1 LVRIVGRQES
11 GIPLAR
17 QELKPESRCHLFR
30 FASRTSTIGQAKCN
44 TDVMAGALAR
54 SKIILFAAGVAPSG
68 LDCWAPVTKSSGQDR
83 AAHQRLP
90 VAEAGGYPSPMEPE
104 GLQTDE
110 SSRLYELDR
119 THWLHPQGDLDAP
132 AGTVP
137 QLIFSSGR
145 GATLTDIEGRE
156 YVDGMASL
164 WNVNVGYGRTV
175 LADVAAEQMKALAF
189 SSAYGGFGTEP
200 AIRLA
205 AKLAELAPGDLDVT
219 YFASGGAEA
228 NDTAYKIARL
238 YWKLR
243 GEPGRVNIVSRIRDY
258 HGLTYGATS
267 ATGLANFWKGFEP
280 LAPGF
285 LHAPSPDPYRYSG
298 EGSAGAGY
306 VRALEQ
312 VVLEAGAQTVAA
324 VVVEP
329 VQGAGGV
336 IVPPRDYFPL
346 LRQLCD
352 RHGLLLIADEVITGF
367 GRTGRWF
374 AMEHWNVHA
383 DLMIFAKGV
392 TSGYLPLSGVMLT
405 RTVHE
410 TLKSVK
416 GSFAHAFTYSGH
428 PTACA
433 VGLRNLQILE
443 EERLVERV
451 AEKGAYLQ
459 RRLQELRSHEIVG
472 DVRGLGLLGGIE
484 FVRDRNSK
492 QLFDASLGVARRVW
506 AAALERGVILRPLA
520 GDVIATSPPFVITE
534 QQIDRLVDVL
544 DAAIGSVSKQ
554 LQAHA

>member
-1 LVRIVGRQES
+1 MS
-11 GIPLAR
+11 P
-17 QELKPESRCHLFR
+17 
-30 FASRTSTIGQAKCN
+30 
-44 TDVMAGALAR
+44 
-54 SKIILFAAGVAPSG
+54 
-68 LDCWAPVTKSSGQDR
+68 TKT
-83 AAHQRLP
+83 
-90 VAEAGGYPSPMEPE
+90 GGYPNPMESG
-104 GLQTDE
+104 GLPANE

-132 AGTVP
+132 TGTIP
-137 QLIFSSGR
+137 QLIFTSGQ
-145 GATLTDIEGRE
+145 GATLTDVDGRE
-156 YVDGMASL
+156 YIDGMASL

-175 LADVAAEQMKALAF
+175 LADAAAEQMKTLAF
-189 SSAYGGFGTEP
+189 SSAYGGFGTAP
-200 AIRLA
+200 AIQLA

-298 EGSAGAGY
+298 TGSAGAGY
-306 VRALEQ
+306 VRALEH
-312 VVLEAGAQTVAA
+312 VVVEAGPETVAA
-324 VVVEP
+324 VVAEP

-336 IVPPRDYFPL
+336 IVPPNDYFPL
-346 LRQLCD
+346 LRKLCD
-352 RHGLLLIADEVITGF
+352 SYGLLLIADEVITGF

-374 AMEHWNVHA
+374 AMEHWNVQA

-405 RTVHE
+405 RAVHD
-410 TLKSVK
+410 TLKSVR
-416 GSFAHAFTYSGH
+416 GPFAHGFTYSGH

-443 EERLVERV
+443 EERLVEQV

-484 FVRDRNSK
+484 FVRDRESK

-506 AAALERGVILRPLA
+506 MAALESGVIVRPLGA
-520 GDVIATSPPFVITE
+520 DVIATSPPFVISE
-534 QQIDRLVDVL
+534 KQIDRIVEVL
-544 DAAIGSVSKQ
+544 DAAIGTVSKQ
-554 LQAHA
+554 LKAHA

>member
-1 LVRIVGRQES
+1 
-11 GIPLAR
+11 
-17 QELKPESRCHLFR
+17 
-30 FASRTSTIGQAKCN
+30 
-44 TDVMAGALAR
+44 M
-54 SKIILFAAGVAPSG
+54 
-68 LDCWAPVTKSSGQDR
+68 
-83 AAHQRLP
+83 LP
-90 VAEAGGYPSPMEPE
+90 RPCEAGDYPSLMESE
-104 GLQTDE
+104 GLKRSE
-110 SSRLYELDR
+110 ASRLYELDR

-132 AGTVP
+132 AGSVP
-137 QLIFSSGR
+137 QLIFAGGR
-145 GATLTDIEGRE
+145 GATLTDIDGRE
-156 YVDGMASL
+156 YIDGMASL

-175 LADVAAEQMKALAF
+175 LADAAAEQMKTLAF
-189 SSAYGGFGTEP
+189 SSAYGGFGTAP
-200 AIRLA
+200 AIQLA
-205 AKLAELAPGDLDVT
+205 TKLAELAPGDLEVT

-306 VRALEQ
+306 VQALEQ
-312 VVLEAGAQTVAA
+312 VVLDAGPQTVAA

-336 IVPPRDYFPL
+336 IVPPNDYFPL
-346 LRQLCD
+346 LRKLCD
-352 RHGLLLIADEVITGF
+352 KYGLLLIADEVITGF

-374 AMEHWNVHA
+374 GMENWNVSA

-405 RTVHE
+405 HAIHD

-416 GSFAHAFTYSGH
+416 GPFAHGFTYSGH

-433 VGLRNLQILE
+433 VGLRNLQIIE

-451 AEKGAYLQ
+451 AENGAHLQ

-472 DVRGLGLLGGIE
+472 DVRGLGLIAGVE
-484 FVRDRNSK
+484 FVRDRESK
-492 QLFDASLGVARRVW
+492 QLFDPASGVARRVW
-506 AAALERGVILRPLA
+506 LAAMESGVIFRPLA
-520 GDVIATSPPFVITE
+520 GDVIATSPPFVITIKE
-534 QQIDRLVDVL
+534 IDRLVEVL
-544 DAAIGSVSKQ
+544 DAAISTVSIQ
-554 LQAHA
+554 LKSHA